1 MEGENMLREIAINSC
16 TVNRFWVCMIEGRVL
31 TSRRGVCAWR
41 NKCGAARTF
50 IESGYWLEKVAQLK
64 KEIAPDVKW
73 GDFDLEEPYVKLKRQ
88 KYEQLLKDGIVKY
101 IEVSPVPEKCC

>member
-50 IESGYWLEKVAQLK
+50 IASGYWFEYVSRLK
-64 KEIAPDVKW
+64 KEHAPDISW
-73 GDFDLEEPYVKLKRQ
+73 GVFETDTKYITLQRQ
-88 KYEQLLKDGIVKY
+88 AYEQLLKDGIVKY